1 MNAITKCQALRI
13 VNAENKMNILDFELV
28 GKYQI
33 LYLKNDNLSFFKDFE
48 PLKDKIHGEVV
59 HYLDNIKIIID
70 TWS

>member
-33 LYLKNDNLSFFKDFE
+33 LYLKNDNLSF
-48 PLKDKIHGEVV
+48 LRI
-59 HYLDNIKIIID
+59 LNL
-70 TWS
+70 